1 MSISTR
7 LAPLPDKEARTQSLQ
22 VITVMMMIMTK
33 IMTIMTIIPQASLSM
48 LNLNLPA
55 RVWLPLYAADTPHYI
70 VRWQLGIIHGVL
82 QL

>member
-22 VITVMMMIMTK
+22 VITMMMMIMTK
-33 IMTIMTIIPQASLSM
+33 IMTVMTITPQASLSM

-70 VRWQLGIIHGVL
+70 VRWLLGIIHSA
-82 QL
+82 

>member
-22 VITVMMMIMTK
+22 VITMMMMIMTK
-33 IMTIMTIIPQASLSM
+33 IMTVMTITPQASLSM

-70 VRWQLGIIHGVL
+70 VRWQLGILHGVH

>member
-1 MSISTR
+1 MMMMMMMM
-7 LAPLPDKEARTQSLQ
+7 
-22 VITVMMMIMTK
+22 MMMIMTK
-33 IMTIMTIIPQASLSM
+33 IMIVMTITPQASLSM

-70 VRWQLGIIHGVL
+70 VRWLLGIIHLYRVL